1 LKRLKSLVLE
11 SFLELKKWNGL
22 VLSAVALFV
31 FIKVIV
37 IVAEKRNSNILIGY
51 FSFIIFVPILPIKTK
66 KTKNDRRF
74 HAPASGCFAPYFG
87 ESVIK
92 HKV

>member
-1 LKRLKSLVLE
+1 LKILKSLALE

-37 IVAEKRNSNILIGY
+37 IVAEKRNSNNLIGY
-51 FSFIIFVPILPIKTK
+51 FSFTIFVPILPIKTK

-74 HAPASGCFAPYFG
+74 HASASGCFAPYFG
-87 ESVIK
+87 EFVIK
-92 HKV
+92 HRV